1 LGRRNNAEWRQ
12 AVEDLK
18 EQGGDDVVR
27 PSSTLQKIQAKKFLK
42 KILSLQHRSVYG
54 IGGEQSFR
62 RGGGGGGRRGE
73 EEGDP
78 EGSSTDI
85 PMHSVE

>member
-12 AVEDLK
+12 VVEDLK

-54 IGGEQSFR
+54 MGRGAKLPQR
-62 RGGGGGGRRGE
+62 RRRRRREGGGGGGGPRR
-73 EEGDP
+73 
-78 EGSSTDI
+78 I
-85 PMHSVE
+85 

>member
-1 LGRRNNAEWRQ
+1 M
-12 AVEDLK
+12 EDLK